1 MINSAKFT
9 TASCLIGNH
18 LLRDALASF
27 STFFLTFLNGL
38 APVTEHLLATRD
50 LSHSHEFRQLD
61 LRTINPRS

>member
-1 MINSAKFT
+1 MPDWKSFA
-9 TASCLIGNH
+9 CL
-18 LLRDALASF
+18 DALASF

-61 LRTINPRS
+61 LRTINPRKK